1 MLRKLTSSGVSIGS
15 ESFEYRMAMRAGA
28 IFRRRG
34 ADRIE
39 ANQSGAGRY
48 VSFWNQGGR
57 DNERVEMARFAEY
70 GHYDALGL
78 AELVAS
84 GDVSAAELINEAIAR
99 IEAVNPRLNAVI
111 TRMDNQ
117 ARSAAAVPQS
127 GPLRGVPF
135 LMKDLSQ
142 AVAGVPFSQGSLFL
156 KDYVPTEDSELT
168 RRLKAAGLIL
178 IGKTNTPEFG
188 LSPVTEPLAFGPT
201 LNPWDSDRTP
211 GGSSGGSA
219 AAVAARIVP
228 MAHGSDGG
236 GSIRIPASCCGL
248 FGLKP
253 TRGRNPL
260 GPDNVDV
267 WLGASVDHVVT
278 RSVRDSAAMLD
289 ATAGPEPGAVYVA
302 PERRRSYLEEVGVP
316 PGRLRIAVSTVPW
329 LGTTVAGD
337 CVEAVARAAKLLGDL
352 GHVVEEASPTVDRE
366 RLLEAFVVM
375 AAAETRRDI
384 LALAAKIDR
393 KPERRSFETETWLL
407 YLLGRRFP
415 ADEYVAAL
423 RTLRSVG
430 VEMARFFANFDVLL
444 TPTLAAPPL
453 PIGALRAKG
462 RDAVLEELLA
472 SAGSG
477 RLVKGALGFDRS
489 VQAIFDFI
497 PFTPLFNLSGQPA
510 MSVPLEW
517 TTTGL
522 PIGLQFVG
530 RFGDEATLFRLAA
543 QLEQARP
550 WAQRVP
556 PICG

>member
-1 MLRKLTSSGVSIGS
+1 
-15 ESFEYRMAMRAGA
+15 MA
-28 IFRRRG
+28 
-34 ADRIE
+34 
-39 ANQSGAGRY
+39 Q
-48 VSFWNQGGR
+48 
-57 DNERVEMARFAEY
+57 FAEY
-70 GHYDALGL
+70 GQYDALGL

-84 GDVSAAELINEAIAR
+84 GEVSAAELVEEVIAR

-111 TRMDNQ
+111 ARMYER
-117 ARSAAAVPQS
+117 ARSAAAAPPP
-127 GPLRGVPF
+127 GPFRGVPF

-142 AVAGVPFSQGSLFL
+142 AVAGVPFSQGSRFL
-156 KDYVPTEDSELT
+156 KDYVPAQDSELT

-188 LSPVTEPLAFGPT
+188 LSPVTEPAAFGPT
-201 LNPWDSDRTP
+201 LSPWDLGRTP

-253 TRGRNPL
+253 TRGRNPV
-260 GPDNVDV
+260 GPENVDV
-267 WLGASVDHVVT
+267 WLGASVDHVIS
-278 RSVRDSAAMLD
+278 RSVRDSAAVLD

-302 PERRRSYLEEVGVP
+302 PERRRPYLEELGVP

-329 LGTTVAGD
+329 LGTTVADD
-337 CVEAVARAAKLLGDL
+337 CVEAVERTVELLGDL

-366 RLLEAFVVM
+366 RLLEAFFVM
-375 AAAETRRDI
+375 VAGETRRDI
-384 LALAAKIDR
+384 LALAAKLNR
-393 KPERRSFETETWLL
+393 RPERRWFETETWLL
-407 YLLGRRFP
+407 HLLGSRFS

-423 RTLRSVG
+423 RTMRSVG
-430 VEMARFFANFDVLL
+430 GEMAAFFEDFDVLL

-462 RDAVLEELLA
+462 RGAVLQELLA
-472 SAGSG
+472 SSGAG
-477 RLVKGALGFDRS
+477 RLVKALRDVDSS

-517 TTTGL
+517 TAGGL

-556 PICG
+556 PICS

>member
-1 MLRKLTSSGVSIGS
+1 
-15 ESFEYRMAMRAGA
+15 MA
-28 IFRRRG
+28 
-34 ADRIE
+34 
-39 ANQSGAGRY
+39 Q
-48 VSFWNQGGR
+48 
-57 DNERVEMARFAEY
+57 FAEY
-70 GHYDALGL
+70 GHYDASGL

-84 GDVSAAELINEAIAR
+84 GEVSAAELVEEAIAR

-111 TRMDNQ
+111 TRMYDQ
-117 ARSAAAVPQS
+117 ARSIAEKPPP
-127 GPLRGVPF
+127 GPFRGVPF

-142 AVAGVPFSQGSLFL
+142 AVAGVPFSQGSRFL
-156 KDYVPTEDSELT
+156 KEYVPIEDSELT

-178 IGKTNTPEFG
+178 LGKTNTPEFG
-188 LSPVTEPLAFGPT
+188 LSPVTEPAAFGPT
-201 LNPWDSDRTP
+201 LNPWDPERTP

-219 AAVAARIVP
+219 AAVAARMVP
-228 MAHGSDGG
+228 MAHGSDGA

-253 TRGRNPL
+253 TRGRNPF
-260 GPDNVDV
+260 GPENVDV
-267 WLGASVDHVVT
+267 WLGASVDHVIS
-278 RSVRDSAAMLD
+278 RSVRDSAAILD

-302 PERRRSYLEEVGVP
+302 PMRRRPFLEELGMP
-316 PGRLRIAVSTVPW
+316 PGRLRIAISTVPW
-329 LGTTVAGD
+329 LGTAVAGD
-337 CVEAVARAAKLLGDL
+337 CVEAVERTVKLLGDL

-366 RLLEAFVVM
+366 RLLEAFFVM
-375 AAAETRRDI
+375 VAAETRHDI
-384 LALAAKIDR
+384 LALAAKMNR
-393 KPERRSFETETWLL
+393 RPERRCFETETWLL
-407 YLLGRRFP
+407 YLLGCRFT

-430 VEMARFFANFDVLL
+430 VEMAAFFADFDVLL

-453 PIGALRAKG
+453 PIGALQAKG
-462 RDAVLEELLA
+462 RDAALEELMA

-477 RLVKGALGFDRS
+477 RLVKGMLGFDRS

-517 TTTGL
+517 TASGL

-530 RFGDEATLFRLAA
+530 RFGDEATLLRLAA

-556 PICG
+556 PVCS